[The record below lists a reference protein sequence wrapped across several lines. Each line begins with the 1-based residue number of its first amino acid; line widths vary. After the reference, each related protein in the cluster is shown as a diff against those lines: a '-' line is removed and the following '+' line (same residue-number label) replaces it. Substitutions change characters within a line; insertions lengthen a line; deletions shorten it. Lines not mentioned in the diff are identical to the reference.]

1 MIKGVPGRELWRETS
16 DSRQGDRRRRRTS
29 NRDRLNQQTNNRGA
43 TRDATRSRAQRHPLR
58 LDFPSLDGELHQP
71 RFLPFVP
78 PNIASFREEYY
89 KRQNV
94 NFTSDKKLIYDGKEC
109 YFGLNFGTLAKDALL
124 INLMKLGEEKMRTL
138 AILILRS
145 ARMQNV
151 FRGGFQSRTEDSHPK
166 FGFRRSKFDHAS
178 Q

>member
-16 DSRQGDRRRRRTS
+16 DSRQEDRRRRRTS

-43 TRDATRSRAQRHPLR
+43 TRDATRSRAQRLPLR
-58 LDFPSLDGELHQP
+58 RDYPSLDGELHQP

-78 PNIASFREEYY
+78 PNIAPFRKEYY

-109 YFGLNFGTLAKDALL
+109 YFGLHFGTLAKDALL
-124 INLMKLGEEKMRTL
+124 INLMKFGEK
-138 AILILRS
+138 II
-145 ARMQNV
+145 V
-151 FRGGFQSRTEDSHPK
+151 TENIH
-166 FGFRRSKFDHAS
+166 
-178 Q
+178 